1 MAAVADVRPSPIVG
15 RWYPREPGR
24 LARSVDAY
32 LDSAR
37 LADLGGT
44 VAADRVR
51 IPRHAT
57 SGDVTGEREEVVGY
71 GAAVVIRRARAA
83 GGKRGETR

>member
-1 MAAVADVRPSPIVG
+1 MAAVVDARPSPIAG
-15 RWYPREPGR
+15 RSYPREPGR

-44 VAADRVR
+44 LAADRAR
-51 IPRHAT
+51 ILCHAT
-57 SGDVTGEREEVVGY
+57 SADVTGEREEVVGY
-71 GAAVVIRRARAA
+71 GAAVVLRQARAA
-83 GGKRGETR
+83 GRKRGERR